1 MKILIC
7 TAKSW
12 NIQLAKEFQK
22 SSKDQIT
29 VWTEK
34 EELTKE
40 SVDGLRPDWI
50 FFPHWSYIIPS
61 SIYENYRC
69 VVFHM
74 TDLPFGRG
82 GSPLQNL
89 IVRGITETKISALR
103 VTKTLDAGDIYLK
116 EPLQLYGSA
125 TEIYVRAAKIIF
137 KKMIPEIIAQNMQPV
152 PQEGEVVE
160 FKRRKPEESE
170 ITQDLTISQIYD
182 RIRMLD
188 AEGYPNAF
196 IKFGKCRLYFT
207 HAQQDFNSIDCNVK
221 IEEVENE

>member
-29 VWTEK
+29 VWTAK
-34 EELTKE
+34 EDLTRE
-40 SVDGLRPDWI
+40 TVDGLRPDWI

-89 IVRGITETKISALR
+89 IVRGIAETKISALR
-103 VTKTLDAGDIYLK
+103 VTKALDAGDIYLK

-125 TEIYVRAAKIIF
+125 TEIYVRAAKGAVQKVSVSPHYF
-137 KKMIPEIIAQNMQPV
+137 KDK
-152 PQEGEVVE
+152 
-160 FKRRKPEESE
+160 
-170 ITQDLTISQIYD
+170 
-182 RIRMLD
+182 
-188 AEGYPNAF
+188 
-196 IKFGKCRLYFT
+196 
-207 HAQQDFNSIDCNVK
+207 VK
-221 IEEVENE
+221 TVW